1 MKTRAILTMGLVLIT
16 AAPLAAQGP
25 RARQRP
31 LAPEMAL
38 RLRDTLQLSPDQVR
52 QLRTLREEHIKA
64 RQGDFAARMELRSR
78 LMAGEITRQEFR
90 TRMTEQIN
98 AMETRREQ
106 RGDPARAMLNDA
118 QRERLQVMQ
127 RDIRQRMAAR
137 GGPDARPP
145 RAGMQRPGMRAHAP
159 RGDDWGRA
167 RPMRRPPP
175 PGGR

>member
-64 RQGDFAARMELRSR
+64 RQGDIAARMELRSR

-90 TRMTEQIN
+90 TQMTERIN

-106 RGDPARAMLNDA
+106 RGDPARAMLNEA
-118 QRERLQVMQ
+118 QRERLQAMQ
-127 RDIRQRMAAR
+127 RDMRQRLDAR
-137 GGPDARPP
+137 GP
-145 RAGMQRPGMRAHAP
+145 RGAGGREGMRRPGMRAHAP
-159 RGDDWGRA
+159 HGDTWGRA

-175 PGGR
+175 PDGM